1 MPSKSRF
8 LTAASVAALAVTSG
22 AAVAN
27 RGADYIDRS
36 ADVRAPIERSI
47 GSGALVT
54 LLDRT
59 HGVLTPQSTR
69 SALLDMYGT
78 LSREQAEGLPELMAD
93 IRGLGVARVVEVAA
107 AETMAELIATAP
119 ALAAFGELQ
128 VSIAGQIGDTI
139 NGSLAPVQVAQFLLP
154 DGSNLEELCLL
165 YPDPVDQR
173 LNDIDCSLLAGA
185 PQTTGSTLS

>member
-139 NGSLAPVQVAQFLLP
+139 NGSLAPVQVAQFGG
-154 DGSNLEELCLL
+154 DLEELCLL
-165 YPDPVDQR
+165 YPDEETRR
-173 LNDIDCSLLAGA
+173 LNDIDCSLLEQ
-185 PQTTGSTLS
+185 PTTTGSTLS